1 LLQTLAYISEILPI
15 IFYLSF
21 IKRNRGEGLWVIFLY
36 CSISLLYEPVFSI
49 LGKKMIPKFYIYT
62 SFTILEFTL
71 FSFFFYSSL
80 KQKRFK
86 YIPVIGAVIFYAIA
100 FSILA
105 VKRSKDPFDSLSA
118 SVEALLI
125 ISYCILLLY
134 EQITDPTIIFV
145 YNTKK
150 FWVIIAF
157 FLYFSSTLFLFLY
170 AANFTKQER
179 HNYWVIN
186 NFFEML
192 KNILFSISFILK
204 KNAKRPYS
212 IDNLDN
218 IDNLNP
224 DI

>member
-1 LLQTLAYISEILPI
+1 MNPPFPFWE
-15 IFYLSF
+15 
-21 IKRNRGEGLWVIFLY
+21 KRFQS
-36 CSISLLYEPVFSI
+36 SISTQALLSWNSR
-49 LGKKMIPKFYIYT
+49 
-62 SFTILEFTL
+62 SFL
-71 FSFFFYSSL
+71 FSFSHLSKKKSSN
-80 KQKRFK
+80 
-86 YIPVIGAVIFYAIA
+86 IFPLSVRL
-100 FSILA
+100 FSTQLLLA
-105 VKRSKDPFDSLSA
+105 AWWLNTRQDPFDSLSA

-150 FWVIIAF
+150 FWTIIDF

-170 AANFTKQER
+170 AATFTKQER
-179 HNYWVIN
+179 SNYWSIN

-204 KNAKRPYS
+204 KSDKQPYP
-212 IDNLDN
+212 IDN

>member
-1 LLQTLAYISEILPI
+1 LLQLLAYISEILPI

-36 CSISLLYEPVFSI
+36 CSLSLLYEPAFSL
-49 LGKKMIPKFYIYT
+49 LGKKIPKFYIYT

-71 FSFFFYSSL
+71 FSFFFFSSL
-80 KQKRFK
+80 KEKKFK

-100 FSILA
+100 FSSLV
-105 VKRSKDPFDSLSA
+105 VKHGQDPFDSLSA

-150 FWVIIAF
+150 FWTIIAF

-170 AANFTKQER
+170 AATFTKQER
-179 HNYWVIN
+179 SNYWSIN

-204 KNAKRPYS
+204 KSDKQPYP
-212 IDNLDN
+212 IDN